1 MNEVSRA
8 YDLKI
13 PIPPI
18 MVADCEPPLS
28 IGRLQWF
35 DMRDSVTFPQGE
47 KLHQEK
53 FAQLMRILVRCRQ

>member
-47 KLHQEK
+47 KLH
-53 FAQLMRILVRCRQ
+53 